1 MSKLKSDI
9 TSEYINMTFCAT
21 CKKCPSIHIEKDSN
35 EITIGGKKEGY
46 TKFTKEQFLLFVDQI
61 KKGTFDGYIKK
72 H

>member
-21 CKKCPSIHIEKDSN
+21 CKKCPSIHIEKNSN

-46 TKFTKEQFLLFVDQI
+46 TKFTKEQFLLFVEQI
-61 KKGTFDGYIKK
+61 KKGIFDEYI
-72 H
+72 